1 MIDDNLIK
9 QKIGL
14 FYNKITQLTII
25 ASIIL
30 TILHTILQF
39 YKIDT
44 TFINK
49 LGLLIIIVFVS
60 TPFVGIIISL
70 IAFISERIKIFS
82 IISIFIII
90 SVLLAT
96 LFKL

>member
-1 MIDDNLIK
+1 MIDDKLIK